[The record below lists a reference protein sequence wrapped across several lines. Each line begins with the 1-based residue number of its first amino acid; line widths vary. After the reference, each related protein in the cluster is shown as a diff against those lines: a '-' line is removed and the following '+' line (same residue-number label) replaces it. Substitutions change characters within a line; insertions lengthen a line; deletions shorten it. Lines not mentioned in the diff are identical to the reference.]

1 VALRFNI
8 LAAACL
14 FATLTTVS
22 ASADEAAGPRTQL
35 DKILAVL
42 RVRTQAASKAC
53 LTAMTQVHET
63 EQQVKNH
70 ENDSGNH
77 SDLDIARD
85 VLDSDYQN
93 SSQLCGV
100 DADRACRESPGAD
113 VSRLC
118 LALHRD
124 GT

>member
-1 VALRFNI
+1 MAIRFNI
-8 LAAACL
+8 LVAAYLCVM
-14 FATLTTVS
+14 LTAAS
-22 ASADEAAGPRTQL
+22 AHADEAAGPRAQL

-77 SDLDIARD
+77 PDLDIARD

-93 SSQLCGV
+93 SSQLCGA
-100 DADRACRESPGAD
+100 DADRACRENPGAD

-124 GT
+124 GS